1 MSNNLKII
9 LTPEERE
16 LEKKTKELAE
26 LESQLV
32 QKELELATLR
42 AEIHYFE
49 RKYVG
54 VIGVLYGE
62 LDELEAQI
70 AEAIARSKPSDVKA
84 QQEAATSRD
93 KAAETARTIAA
104 DSSDQTKNRN
114 EFIPSADLKKLYRE
128 IAKMIHPDLAL
139 DEKER
144 KKRQELMAAANVAY
158 ENGNEAALREILSE
172 WLSSPDAVKGEGA
185 GSELVRI
192 IRKIAQV
199 ESRLAK
205 IDSEIEAMKLSELFQ
220 LKTSVEQA
228 RKENRDLLDEISTDV
243 KDQISQAKEK
253 LRVL

>member
-1 MSNNLKII
+1 MSDSLNKI
-9 LTPEERE
+9 LAPEERE
-16 LEKKTKELAE
+16 LKKKTKELTE
-26 LESQLV
+26 LESKLV

-62 LDELEAQI
+62 LDELEAQL
-70 AEAIARSKPSDVKA
+70 AEAIARSKPSDITA
-84 QQEAATSRD
+84 QQEAVTSRA

-104 DSSDQTKNRN
+104 DSSDKTKNRN
-114 EFIPSADLKKLYRE
+114 EFKPSGDLKKLYRE

-144 KKRQELMAAANVAY
+144 KKRQDLMAAANVAY
-158 ENGNEAALREILSE
+158 ENGNEAALREILNE
-172 WLSSPDAVKGEGA
+172 WLSSPDSVKGDGA
-185 GSELVRI
+185 VSELVRV

-199 ESRLAK
+199 ENRLAK
-205 IDSEIEAMKLSELFQ
+205 IDSEIETMKLTELFQ
-220 LKTSVEQA
+220 LKTSVDQA
-228 RKENRDLLDEISTDV
+228 RKEVRDLLAEISTSV
-243 KDQISQAKEK
+243 KEQIIQAKEK